1 MSAQLSIAAGEHGLV
16 RIFAMDMPAE
26 QAEFQREPGAAAQM
40 LGAPDLDDTHVD
52 IVRIADLDE
61 LGLSGYLITGMGIP
75 QDQIT
80 PDIGM
85 LSALT
90 GYVMILRSS
99 AFRGQAQDLDHDP
112 RLSLIATYREA
123 GADWTAQQLEADSAQ
138 PFSAAHQSPRPS
150 PREARSRARRIG
162 ATLFAV
168 IMSLIILGLLA
179 VVL

>member
-1 MSAQLSIAAGEHGLV
+1 MSVPLTIAASEHGVV
-16 RIFAMDMPAE
+16 RIFAMDMSAE

-40 LGAPDLDDTHVD
+40 LGATDLDDAHVD

-99 AFRGQAQDLDHDP
+99 AFRGQAQELSHDP
-112 RLSLIATYREA
+112 RLSLITTYREA
-123 GADWTAQQLEADSAQ
+123 GTDWTAQPLESESAQ
-138 PFSAAHQSPRPS
+138 PFSAPRQS

-179 VVL
+179 VAL